1 MKNQP
6 RPVTLQSTTESPAR
20 CPFRWSCKHGKLD
33 DTSPLYDVLSD
44 TRYVQARRQGIY
56 LAACIIDE
64 VASLGAPSP
73 EAVIDEIR
81 RRICDLVRVEL
92 IGPAGE

>member
-6 RPVTLQSTTESPAR
+6 RSLALQSRTEPPAS
-20 CPFRWSCKHGKLD
+20 CPFRWSCRHGKLND
-33 DTSPLYDVLSD
+33 SGPGYELLSD
-44 TRYVQARRQGIY
+44 ARYIQARRQGIY
-56 LAACIIDE
+56 LAACVIDE

-92 IGPAGE
+92 SGPAGK

>member
-1 MKNQP
+1 MKNEP
-6 RPVTLQSTTESPAR
+6 RPLTLQSKTEPQTR
-20 CPFRWSCKHGKLD
+20 CPFRWSCRHGKLD
-33 DTSPLYDVLSD
+33 DGSPLYDVLSD
-44 TRYVQARRQGIY
+44 TRYVHARRQGIY

-64 VASLGAPSP
+64 VAALGAPSP

-92 IGPAGE
+92 SGPAGE